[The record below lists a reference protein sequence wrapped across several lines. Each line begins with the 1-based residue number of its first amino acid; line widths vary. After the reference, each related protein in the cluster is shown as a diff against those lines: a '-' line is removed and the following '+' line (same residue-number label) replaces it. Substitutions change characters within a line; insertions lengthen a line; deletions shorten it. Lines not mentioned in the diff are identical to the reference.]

1 MHILKIIHGYPPL
14 YNAGSEVY
22 SQSICTE
29 LVRSHRVSVFTR
41 EENIYLP
48 DHTIRHE
55 HRDGIDFYIVNKAR
69 EKDGYAHPDLDA
81 QFAQL
86 LASLQPD
93 VCHIGHLN
101 HLSTGLVAV
110 AKQQGI
116 PVVFTLHDFWLMCPR
131 GQFLQVNFAQPEFHQ
146 LCSRQDDQKCATHCY
161 NRFFSGEPEA
171 YERDLAFWESWIH
184 TRMETTRQLA
194 NLVDM
199 FIAPSRYLRD
209 RFIADFGISPD
220 KIEYLDYGFPLEYLR
235 PVQPKPH
242 NRFTFGYI
250 GTHIP
255 AKGVNLL
262 IEAFSRL
269 QSPAELL
276 IFGRENGQSTRI
288 LRQMAEKSPN
298 PIQFRGE
305 YVNKHLASEVFA
317 HVDAIVVPSIW
328 AENSPLVIHEAQ
340 ACHVPV
346 ITANMGGMA
355 EYVQHGV
362 NGLLFE
368 HRNAASLADQLQYA
382 LEHPARMARLGQRG
396 YLYTPDG
403 TVPTIEGHCQFL
415 TSLYH
420 TLVTDTYAVHP

>member
-22 SQSICTE
+22 SQSICNE
-29 LVRSHRVSVFTR
+29 LARSHRVSIFTR
-41 EENIYLP
+41 EENIYIS
-48 DHTIRHE
+48 DHIIRHE
-55 HRDGIDFYIVNKAR
+55 YCNGIDFYIVNKAR
-69 EKDGYAHPDLDA
+69 EKDGYAHPDLDT

-86 LASLQPD
+86 LARIKPD

-101 HLSTGLVAV
+101 HLSTGLVAA

-131 GQFLQVNFAQPEFHQ
+131 GQFLQINFAQPTFHQ
-146 LCSRQDDQKCATHCY
+146 LCSGQDDRKCASQCY

-171 YERDLAFWESWIH
+171 YERDLAYWESWIH

-194 NLVDM
+194 HLVDV

-220 KIEYLDYGFPLEYLR
+220 KIVYLDYGFPLEYLR

-276 IFGRENGQSTRI
+276 IFGRENGQSTRM
-288 LRQMAEKSPN
+288 LRQMASKSPN

-305 YVNKHLASEVFA
+305 YVNQNLASEVFA

-340 ACHVPV
+340 ACQIPV
-346 ITANMGGMA
+346 ITANHGGMA
-355 EYVQHGV
+355 EYVQHHV

-368 HRNAASLADQLQYA
+368 HRNADSLTAQLQFA
-382 LEHPARMARLGQRG
+382 LENPSFMAQIGQRG
-396 YLYTPDG
+396 YLYAPNG
-403 TVPTIEGHCQFL
+403 TVPGIEDHCL
-415 TSLYH
+415 SLSKIYQQLISHAAH
-420 TLVTDTYAVHP
+420 T